1 MERMTISLPRPLPA
15 SAEHPM
21 PGLSA
26 SQAVLRALAYSDIFD
41 QAQSITALY
50 AFLEA
55 PDITPELFQQTL
67 QTLQTAGMI
76 ARDGD
81 LVTLAGREA
90 LVNIW
95 QQRQKQSAR
104 KWRAA
109 QRYTALIRCLPFVR
123 MVAITG
129 SLAVHNAEA
138 PDDIDLFLIAE
149 PGRVWLTRAL
159 TIIVVRLAALS
170 RVTLCPNYLIAS
182 DALELTERNL
192 YTARELTQMQPLY
205 GMLCYRRLRASNRWT
220 GAYLP
225 NAGSISAPAARSLDY
240 LPAFALLSK
249 ALGEHL
255 LGGRVGETLERWEM
269 RRKVRKLLRTHPDGA
284 AEEASF
290 SPAICKGHFNGH
302 AARILCRFSER
313 VEQLPPIEEG

>member
-1 MERMTISLPRPLPA
+1 MTISLPRPLPA
-15 SAEHPM
+15 SAEHPIAE
-21 PGLSA
+21 LNA
-26 SQAVLRALAYSDIFD
+26 SQAILRALAYADIFD
-41 QAQSITALY
+41 QALSITALY

-76 ARDGD
+76 SRDGD
-81 LVTLAGREA
+81 LVMLAGREK
-90 LVNIW
+90 LVNSW
-95 QQRQKQSAR
+95 QRRQKQSAR
-104 KWRAA
+104 KQQSAR
-109 QRYTALIRCLPFVR
+109 RYTALIRCLPFVR

-129 SLAVHNAEA
+129 SLAVQNAEA
-138 PDDIDLFLIAE
+138 PDDIDLFLIAA

-159 TIIVVRLAALS
+159 TILVVHLAALS
-170 RVTLCPNYLIAS
+170 GVTLCPNYLIAS

-205 GMLCYRRLRASNRWT
+205 GMLWHRRLRACNRWT

-225 NAGSISAPAARSLDY
+225 NTGCVSSPAALPLDH
-240 LPAFALLSK
+240 LPTPALLAK
-249 ALGEHL
+249 ALGERL
-255 LGGRVGETLERWEM
+255 LGGRIGAALERWEM
-269 RRKVRKLLRTHPDGA
+269 RRKVRKLLQTHPAGA
-284 AEEASF
+284 SEEASF

-302 AARILCRFSER
+302 AARILRRFSER

>member
-1 MERMTISLPRPLPA
+1 MTISLPRPLPA

-21 PGLSA
+21 PGLSV
-26 SQAVLRALAYSDIFD
+26 SQAILRALAYADIFD

-50 AFLEA
+50 AFLET
-55 PDITPELFQQTL
+55 PDSTPERFQQAL
-67 QTLQTAGMI
+67 QALQTAGMI
-76 ARDGD
+76 ARNGD

-95 QQRQKQSAR
+95 KRRQKQSAR
-104 KWRAA
+104 KMRSA
-109 QRYTALIRCLPFVR
+109 QRYSTLVRCLPFVR

-129 SLAVHNAEA
+129 SLAVQNAEA
-138 PDDIDLFLIAE
+138 PDDIDLFLVAE

-159 TIIVVRLAALS
+159 TILVVRLAALS
-170 RVTLCPNYLIAS
+170 GVTLCPNYLIAS

-205 GMLCYRRLRASNRWT
+205 GMLCYRRLRACNRWT

-225 NAGSISAPAARSLDY
+225 NAGTISAPAALPLDY
-240 LPAFALLSK
+240 LPALPLLVK
-249 ALGEHL
+249 ALGERL
-255 LGGRVGETLERWEM
+255 LGGQIGETLERWEM
-269 RRKVRKLLRTHPDGA
+269 RRKVRKLLRAHPAGA

-302 AARILCRFSER
+302 AARILRRFSER
-313 VEQLPPIEEG
+313 VEQLPPLEEE

>member
-1 MERMTISLPRPLPA
+1 MTISLSRPLPA

-21 PGLSA
+21 PGLNA
-26 SQAVLRALAYSDIFD
+26 GQAIMRALAYADIFD
-41 QAQSITALY
+41 QAQSITTLY

-67 QTLQTAGMI
+67 QALQTAGVI

-81 LVTLAGREA
+81 LITLAGRAE
-90 LVNIW
+90 LVSIW
-95 QQRQKQSAR
+95 QRRQKQSAR
-104 KWRAA
+104 KLRSAR
-109 QRYTALIRCLPFVR
+109 RYTALICCLPFVR

-129 SLAVHNAEA
+129 SLAVQNAEA
-138 PDDIDLFLIAE
+138 PDDIDLFLIAT

-159 TIIVVRLAALS
+159 TILVVHLAALS
-170 RVTLCPNYLIAS
+170 GVTLCPNYLIAS

-205 GMLCYRRLRASNRWT
+205 GMLWHRRLRACNRWT

-225 NAGSISAPAARSLDY
+225 NAMNVSAPPALPLDH
-240 LPAFALLSK
+240 LPTLPLLLK
-249 ALGEHL
+249 AMGERL
-255 LGGRVGETLERWEM
+255 LGGQTGAKLERWEM
-269 RRKVRKLLRTHPDGA
+269 RRKVRKLLQTHPAGA

-313 VEQLPPIEEG
+313 VEQLSPIEEG